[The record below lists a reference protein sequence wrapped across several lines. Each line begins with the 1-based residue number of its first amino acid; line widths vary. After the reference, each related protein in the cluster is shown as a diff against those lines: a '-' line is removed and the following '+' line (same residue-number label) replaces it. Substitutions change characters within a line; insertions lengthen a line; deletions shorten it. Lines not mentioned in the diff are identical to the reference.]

1 FEKELHKH
9 LPESDEQII
18 SVLRRKYLRANK
30 QFRHSKQCKAVLRQ
44 CIQRITSQPNRIY
57 MILNDLKATFRL
69 QTTRL
74 SLNITKK
81 PCESSN
87 RAICEPLSIDVEG
100 KVANNTTTAIPI
112 SDEPCSVPTTSC
124 SVASGNVVDNDD
136 LIILDL
142 PEDKSVTAGQQI
154 AQLSCP
160 TTSQLDVGNDGGA
173 SPSSS
178 LDTSR
183 RALIHR
189 LEQLLSRL
197 GQAIRHLEEEELD
210 FDALESPYSSYMQL
224 DGLKRRYLEVWRRLC
239 DARKVARI
247 SGRILLQRFKFTGS
261 KYAEINQRIEQ
272 LINDQRKF
280 PDYTDI
286 RRIVSSV
293 NKDSSLGLSSSTV
306 CTLARELF
314 IDVGYMLKRRR
325 QNDLLHDTGCHL
337 TDDLWVVMFF
347 CLLLGIKFSSVFLLF
362 TQILVASESEEDDPT
377 YYDRNLRRQLAHNKH
392 IGDSRLDA
400 VFDKFVQL
408 QYAANDAP
416 LIDTQSS
423 PVAIDTSSLSDGAS
437 SEKQEAQT
445 SMTCDLGASDTE
457 QVVPDVSE
465 VLTLSSDSD
474 SECSMQQTEGSAPQ
488 TVTSSG
494 SNLVATAKSGRP
506 NSSSSVIN
514 LTDEDVSSSTHFRD
528 CTKSGER
535 ESEDHTDD
543 ASCLVPFSSTSALV
557 PNPPIRSTFANF
569 PANIIAQM
577 QSYSGYPMIRET
589 QHASQTILMTRQYG
603 YNGMHTVLST
613 TQMATSKMVCQQ
625 LVRGVAPGVNT
636 FIPSPPVF
644 PVPRPFRGQLVP
656 SAVPSNRRCNR
667 SSATR
672 LSADHPFDHRPPER
686 CLSPSVTD
694 TETIVLD

>member
-9 LPESDEQII
+9 LPKSDEEII
-18 SVLRRKYLRANK
+18 SVLRRKYLRTNK

-44 CIQRITSQPNRIY
+44 CMQRITSQPNRIY

-81 PCESSN
+81 PCEGSN
-87 RAICEPLSIDVEG
+87 HAVYESPGTDLKEKTADN
-100 KVANNTTTAIPI
+100 ATTAIPI
-112 SDEPCSVPTTSC
+112 PDAPYGVPASSC
-124 SVASGNVVDNDD
+124 SVASTNVVDNDD

-142 PEDKSVTAGQQI
+142 PEDTSVTIDQQKT
-154 AQLSCP
+154 QPSCP
-160 TTSQLDVGNDGGA
+160 TTSQPDIGSDDGA

-178 LDTSR
+178 LDMR
-183 RALIHR
+183 RRSLIHR

-210 FDALESPYSSYMQL
+210 FDALESPCSSYMQL

-247 SGRILLQRFKFTGS
+247 SGRILLQRFKFNGS
-261 KYAEINQRIEQ
+261 KYAEINQRIEH
-272 LINDQRKF
+272 LVNDQRKF

-286 RRIVSSV
+286 RRIVSGV
-293 NKDSSLGLSSSTV
+293 NKDSNLGLSSSTV

-325 QNDLLHDTGCHL
+325 QNDLRHDAGCHL
-337 TDDLWVVMFF
+337 TDDL
-347 CLLLGIKFSSVFLLF
+347 C
-362 TQILVASESEEDDPT
+362 EEDDPT

-416 LIDTQSS
+416 LTDTQSS
-423 PVAIDTSSLSDGAS
+423 PVAIDTSSLSDDAS

-445 SMTCDLGASDTE
+445 SMTCDWRESDTE
-457 QVVPDVSE
+457 QVVPDASE
-465 VLTLSSDSD
+465 ILTLSSDSD
-474 SECSMQQTEGSAPQ
+474 SECSMQQTHGSAPQ
-488 TVTSSG
+488 IVTSAG
-494 SNLVATAKSGRP
+494 SNLVSTDTSGRP
-506 NSSSSVIN
+506 SSSSSVIN

-528 CTKSGER
+528 CSTSGER

-543 ASCLVPFSSTSALV
+543 VSCLIPFSSTSPLV
-557 PNPPIRSTFANF
+557 PNSLIRNTFANF
-569 PANIIAQM
+569 PPNLIAQM
-577 QSYSGYPMIRET
+577 QSCSGYPMIRET
-589 QHASQTILMTRQYG
+589 QHASQTILMTRQCG
-603 YNGMHTVLST
+603 YNGMHAVLST

-625 LVRGVAPGVNT
+625 MVSGVAAGVNT

-656 SAVPSNRRCNR
+656 SAVPSNRRRNR
-667 SSATR
+667 PSVTP
-672 LSADHPFDHRPPER
+672 LSADHPFDRRPSER
-686 CLSPSVTD
+686 CLSPSMAD

>member
-1 FEKELHKH
+1 MSIWQEFEKELHKH
-9 LPESDEQII
+9 LPESDEEII
-18 SVLRRKYLRANK
+18 FVLRRKYLRTNK

-44 CIQRITSQPNRIY
+44 CMQRITSQPNRIY

-87 RAICEPLSIDVEG
+87 HAVCEPLGIDLEG

-112 SDEPCSVPTTSC
+112 SNEPRSVPTTSC
-124 SVASGNVVDNDD
+124 SVASANVVDNDD

-142 PEDKSVTAGQQI
+142 PEDKSVTTDQQKTQI
-154 AQLSCP
+154 SCP
-160 TTSQLDVGNDGGA
+160 TTSQLDIGNDGGT

-183 RALIHR
+183 RALIRR

-261 KYAEINQRIEQ
+261 KYAEINQRIEH

-337 TDDLWVVMFF
+337 TDEL
-347 CLLLGIKFSSVFLLF
+347 C
-362 TQILVASESEEDDPT
+362 EEDDPT

-416 LIDTQSS
+416 LTDTQSS
-423 PVAIDTSSLSDGAS
+423 PVAIDTSSSSDGAA

-457 QVVPDVSE
+457 QVVPDASE

-474 SECSMQQTEGSAPQ
+474 SECSMQQTQGSAPQ
-488 TVTSSG
+488 TVTSSD

-514 LTDEDVSSSTHFRD
+514 LTDEDVSSSTYFRD
-528 CTKSGER
+528 CTKSDER

-569 PANIIAQM
+569 PVNLIAQM
-577 QSYSGYPMIRET
+577 QSCSGYPMIRET

-603 YNGMHTVLST
+603 YNGMHTMLST

-625 LVRGVAPGVNT
+625 LVRGVAPAVNT

-656 SAVPSNRRCNR
+656 SAVPSNQRRNR
-667 SSATR
+667 SSAAR
-672 LSADHPFDHRPPER
+672 LSTDHPFDRRPPER
-686 CLSPSVTD
+686 RLSPSVTD